1 MRLNQRQKTLAM
13 LAGAV
18 IFLAAVTIAGMFL
31 TEAAQVT
38 DFARKDIAPCLQY
51 PFGTDW
57 MGRDMFARTLSGLSL
72 SVRIGLVT
80 ATFSALIAFM
90 LGTLA
95 AMNKAADIVI
105 SWVTDL
111 LMGVPHMLLLVL
123 ISFACGRG
131 VTGVMA
137 GVVLSH
143 WMSLARVVRAETL
156 QLRQSGYVLAAQ
168 QLGVGPAGIVRRHM
182 LPHLLPQ
189 LMVGL
194 VLLFPHAILHEAS
207 ITFLGFGMPPEQ
219 PAIGIILSESMRY
232 LMMGKWWLAVCPG
245 LMLVLTVAL
254 FHAMG
259 SALRRLVSPASA
271 HE

>member
-1 MRLNQRQKTLAM
+1 MGLNQRQKTLAM
-13 LAGAV
+13 LVGAFV
-18 IFLAAVTIAGMFL
+18 FLAAVTVGGMLLAG
-31 TEAAQVT
+31 AAQT
-38 DFARKDIAPCLQY
+38 ADFARKDIAPCLQY

-57 MGRDMFARTLSGLSL
+57 MGRDMFARTLSGLSF

-80 ATFSALIAFM
+80 ATFSALIAFL

-95 AMNKAADIVI
+95 AMNKAADAVI
-105 SWVTDL
+105 SWVIDL

-131 VTGVMA
+131 VRGVMV

-156 QLRQSGYVLAAQ
+156 QLSQSGYVLAAQ
-168 QLGVGPAGIVRRHM
+168 QLGVGRAGIVRRHM

-189 LMVGL
+189 VMVGL

-219 PAIGIILSESMRY
+219 PAVGVILSESMRY

-245 LMLVLTVAL
+245 LLLVLTVAL

-259 SALRRLVSPASA
+259 GALRRLANPASA